1 MKLLILVFLVACNS
15 GGESSQSVTSS
26 PAPEE
31 TASLTVTTTR
41 FLKNPAA
48 INHPGLALLSEC
60 EEDFCDVS
68 GALWHDSATEDIYK
82 TYFTGR
88 LEKELDGTYQG
99 TLTIPGCGVVT
110 MLYRDGNRY
119 DVTYQGIT
127 YAFTNSTGWMG
138 DIEDV
143 IPNERELCWQYGYF

>member
-1 MKLLILVFLVACNS
+1 MRFLILLMLVACNG
-15 GGESSQSVTSS
+15 GGESGGSE
-26 PAPEE
+26 PASFVPGDVEPEV
-31 TASLTVTTTR
+31 VTTTR
-41 FLKNPAA
+41 FLKNPAFA
-48 INHPGLALLSEC
+48 NHPGLALLSEC
-60 EEDFCDVS
+60 EEEFCDVS
-68 GALWHDSATEDIYK
+68 GALWHDSAAEDIYK
-82 TYFTGR
+82 TYFSGR
-88 LEKELDGTYQG
+88 LEKELDGTFQG

-127 YAFTNSTGWMG
+127 YAFTDSIGWAG